1 MNILID
7 TIAKNYLDAKELEYL
22 ERIVS
27 VYLDFGE
34 LQAVRKIPMTMADW
48 AKRLDG
54 FLEFNGNEILT
65 GPGKISHE
73 QAKLHAESEFE
84 KYRIVQDRLFQSDF
98 DRMLKALPPTP

>member
-1 MNILID
+1 MSL
-7 TIAKNYLDAKELEYL
+7 
-22 ERIVS
+22 
-27 VYLDFGE
+27 YLDFAE
-34 LQAVRKIPMTMADW
+34 LQAIRKVPMSMQDW

-84 KYRIVQDRLFQSDF
+84 KYRIVQDGLFESDF
-98 DRMLKALPPTP
+98 DRMLKQFEVDHPSQGSDQNGIKGT